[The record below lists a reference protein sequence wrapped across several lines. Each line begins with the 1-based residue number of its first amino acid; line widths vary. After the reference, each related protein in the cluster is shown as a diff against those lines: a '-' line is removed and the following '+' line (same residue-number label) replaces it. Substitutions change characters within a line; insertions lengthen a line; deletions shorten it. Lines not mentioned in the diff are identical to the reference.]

1 MDFLVSLGARLPSC
15 KNCRSG
21 AAPCNAHPWAA
32 LIGAIRSQGWA
43 NCRGS
48 GRIASPFLQYTIVN
62 PILQKE
68 KLKTLQRR
76 TLRGYSCK
84 IFGDYRSAGTLH
96 IYPHNSIR
104 VIKKPPKVGAGV
116 KFAGAPSQSPLSS
129 IEILSSGAWIL
140 TVSTDSP
147 MTRPMESRTWLA
159 VCSCPFFRA

>member
-32 LIGAIRSQGWA
+32 LIGAIRSQDWSD
-43 NCRGS
+43 CPGS

-62 PILQKE
+62 AILQKE

-104 VIKKPPKVGAGV
+104 EWLYGSESAITVEDSRQDYSGQHWPNGCFWSATSKD
-116 KFAGAPSQSPLSS
+116 SS
-129 IEILSSGAWIL
+129 
-140 TVSTDSP
+140 
-147 MTRPMESRTWLA
+147 
-159 VCSCPFFRA
+159 